1 MVLKKEK
8 KFRINDKFIQSL
20 HDNLEDSEFDV
31 KYPKKL
37 PSLHN
42 DLLFLSERTKIEK
55 FEKLAFNLY
64 SRKNYVIHAEILKQ
78 AFNHGLM
85 LHKVLG

>member
-8 KFRINDKFIQSL
+8 KFRINDKFTQSL
-20 HDNLEDSEFDV
+20 HDNLDDSEFDV

-42 DLLFLSERTKIEK
+42 DLLFLSERRKI
-55 FEKLAFNLY
+55 
-64 SRKNYVIHAEILKQ
+64 
-78 AFNHGLM
+78 
-85 LHKVLG
+85 